1 MAKAPRKDAPME
13 DMETPTVV
21 INEAPAE
28 DAPPISASVKAE
40 LEAGRK
46 ALETNAANRRAE
58 VGEE

>member
-21 INEAPAE
+21 INDEPAE
-28 DAPPISASVKAE
+28 EVRPISPSVQAE

-46 ALETNAANRRAE
+46 ALEAHAANRRAE